1 MIVFYFDTSA
11 LVKRYRKEAGSEV
24 LDRVFKLEKPF
35 ATCFWT
41 VLEFIVAFSA
51 RRRRG
56 ELSGETFNALVSR
69 FLKEIL
75 DRFIVLSVDDEIA
88 A

>member
-11 LVKRYRKEAGSEV
+11 LVKRYRREAGSEA

-35 ATCFWT
+35 ATCFST

-51 RRRRG
+51 RRRG
-56 ELSGETFNALVSR
+56 ELSGETFNMLVSR
-69 FLKEIL
+69 FLKDVL